1 MKSNCWSDDWQCC
14 QYHCRRPLEMG
25 CDNGW
30 YITCLSVFRQ
40 TTCCCIV
47 IVVLSCHIVILTSKY
62 SSNISL
68 DACGWG
74 AFFSGTTL
82 QANHRPLGWSWN
94 DSFSWCLLFLSFS
107 PQSGCFFFFCWFLSL
122 WRLQDWTCIYEVMI
136 DGSFSKGKDMIE
148 TEATTRQPIEA
159 WRPGTNL
166 RAPCGLF
173 GSLSQRDW
181 WPMAETSIAE
191 DTWLNA
197 VDRRIQECRSV
208 CWFEFTILV
217 ASIYYLCQE
226 TTWSLFLFWL
236 FTERW
241 SLACNFQCLHQQWFQ
256 LVSVTKT
263 GFNFA
268 PST

>member
-107 PQSGCFFFFCWFLSL
+107 PQSGWFFSVGFFPSE
-122 WRLQDWTCIYEVMI
+122 DSKTEKCIYE
-136 DGSFSKGKDMIE
+136 SY
-148 TEATTRQPIEA
+148 
-159 WRPGTNL
+159 
-166 RAPCGLF
+166 
-173 GSLSQRDW
+173 DW
-181 WPMAETSIAE
+181 WIFFKGQRY
-191 DTWLNA
+191 
-197 VDRRIQECRSV
+197 DRNRGNGPHGNQ
-208 CWFEFTILV
+208 
-217 ASIYYLCQE
+217 
-226 TTWSLFLFWL
+226 
-236 FTERW
+236 
-241 SLACNFQCLHQQWFQ
+241 
-256 LVSVTKT
+256 
-263 GFNFA
+263 
-268 PST
+268 

>member
-1 MKSNCWSDDWQCC
+1 M
-14 QYHCRRPLEMG
+14 HVVE
-25 CDNGW
+25 
-30 YITCLSVFRQ
+30 
-40 TTCCCIV
+40 
-47 IVVLSCHIVILTSKY
+47 VLSFPELLCKQITAPWVEAGMIHFLGV
-62 SSNISL
+62 
-68 DACGWG
+68 CC
-74 AFFSGTTL
+74 FS
-82 QANHRPLGWSWN
+82 
-94 DSFSWCLLFLSFS
+94 
-107 PQSGCFFFFCWFLSL
+107 LSL
-122 WRLQDWTCIYEVMI
+122 LKVVGFFQLVSFPLKIPRLKSVSMKVMI
-136 DGSFSKGKDMIE
+136 DGSFSKGKDMTE

-159 WRPGTNL
+159 WCPGANL

-197 VDRRIQECRSV
+197 VDRRVQECRSV

-236 FTERW
+236 FTKRW

>member
-1 MKSNCWSDDWQCC
+1 M
-14 QYHCRRPLEMG
+14 HVVE
-25 CDNGW
+25 
-30 YITCLSVFRQ
+30 
-40 TTCCCIV
+40 
-47 IVVLSCHIVILTSKY
+47 VLSFPELLCKQITAPWVEAGMIHFLGVCCF
-62 SSNISL
+62 SL
-68 DACGWG
+68 
-74 AFFSGTTL
+74 S
-82 QANHRPLGWSWN
+82 
-94 DSFSWCLLFLSFS
+94 LLKVVV
-107 PQSGCFFFFCWFLSL
+107 FFFCWFLSL